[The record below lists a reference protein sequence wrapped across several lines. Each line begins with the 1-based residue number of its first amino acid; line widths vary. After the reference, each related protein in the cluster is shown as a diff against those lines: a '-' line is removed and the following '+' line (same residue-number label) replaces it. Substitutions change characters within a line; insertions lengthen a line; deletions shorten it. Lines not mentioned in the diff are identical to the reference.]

1 MLSYKGDQSNPLR
14 ILVVDDN
21 IDAATLTGSLL
32 RHLGYDVRIE
42 YSAEAALEQ
51 AEVDIFDFCLLD
63 IGLPGMDGYEL
74 AAKLREK
81 PNTQTAVFAALTGY
95 GSETYINKS
104 EEQGFSYHFVKPV
117 PIPKLFDACA
127 EISKKIKNNL

>member
-1 MLSYKGDQSNPLR
+1 MLHDRSDRLNPLR

-21 IDAATLTGSLL
+21 VDAATLTGSLL

-51 AEVDIFDFCLLD
+51 AEVEIFDFCLLD
-63 IGLPGMDGYEL
+63 IGLPEMDGYEL

-81 PNTQTAVFAALTGY
+81 PNTRSAVFAALTGY

-104 EEQGFSYHFVKPV
+104 EEQGFSFHFVKPV

-127 EISKKIKNNL
+127 EISKKIKEIS

>member
-127 EISKKIKNNL
+127 EISKKIKNKL